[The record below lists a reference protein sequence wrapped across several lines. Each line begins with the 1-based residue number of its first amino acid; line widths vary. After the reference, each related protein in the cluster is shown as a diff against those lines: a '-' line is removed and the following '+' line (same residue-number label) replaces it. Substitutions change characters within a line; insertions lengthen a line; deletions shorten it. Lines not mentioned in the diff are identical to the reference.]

1 MCVVVVW
8 NCFFFSLLAVLLT
21 KTTLSTLS
29 FFLCVTYCFHP
40 FCFWYFAHIH
50 QKKKTKNDGSD
61 PTDKI
66 ETEIQDDS
74 DCGIW
79 DLTMVRIFSN
89 SQFDVDAVAELVFE
103 LDWEESYVDATVAV
117 EKWQLEPYDW
127 VIGRERNMEQM
138 FEPLN
143 ALLVYGV
150 QVDLAPHC

>member
-1 MCVVVVW
+1 
-8 NCFFFSLLAVLLT
+8 
-21 KTTLSTLS
+21 
-29 FFLCVTYCFHP
+29 
-40 FCFWYFAHIH
+40 
-50 QKKKTKNDGSD
+50 
-61 PTDKI
+61 
-66 ETEIQDDS
+66 
-74 DCGIW
+74 
-79 DLTMVRIFSN
+79 MVRIFSN

-127 VIGRERNMEQM
+127 VIGRERNMEQV